1 MTCGRAGRV
10 PSDTSRNGRGTM
22 VQRLSGGCACGAVR
36 YETDADPIVMLN
48 CHCSDCRKASGSGY
62 AAIVIVR
69 KDSLQRHGE
78 ARFHKVRGGSGR
90 TVERGFCTNCGSPI
104 FVKVER
110 FPDLLGVQA
119 GSLDD
124 PAQHKPSMDLYTD
137 SAPPWD
143 SMRSET
149 TKFPRGRSA

>member
-1 MTCGRAGRV
+1 MA
-10 PSDTSRNGRGTM
+10 
-22 VQRLSGGCACGAVR
+22 QKLSGGCACGTIR
-36 YETDADPIVMLN
+36 YETAADPIVMLN

-62 AAIVIVR
+62 AALIIVP
-69 KDSLQRHGE
+69 KNSLQTSGE
-78 ARFHKVRGGSGR
+78 VRFHKARGGSGK
-90 TVERGFCTNCGSPI
+90 TVERGFCANCGSPVL
-104 FVKVER
+104 VKLER
-110 FPDLLGVQA
+110 FPNVLGLQA

-143 SMRSET
+143 SMRPNI

>member
-1 MTCGRAGRV
+1 MG
-10 PSDTSRNGRGTM
+10 
-22 VQRLSGGCACGAVR
+22 QKLSGGCACGAIR

-62 AAIVIVR
+62 AAIVVVR
-69 KDSLQRHGE
+69 KDSLQITGE
-78 ARFHKVRGGSGR
+78 VRFHNVRGGSGK
-90 TVERGFCTNCGSPI
+90 TVGRGFCANCGSP
-104 FVKVER
+104 VLVRLER
-110 FPDLLGVQA
+110 LPDVLGIQA

-124 PAQHKPSMDLYTD
+124 PGQHKPSMDLYID

-143 SMRSET
+143 SMRPDT